1 MPGTTTRRRGLSR
14 SGVGVL
20 GYGGGG
26 SRLAD
31 LSVFVEAKVCVGL
44 CRALS
49 SCSSICMVFGEVFVV
64 EWSI

>member
-31 LSVFVEAKVCVGL
+31 LSVFVEVKARVGL

-49 SCSSICMVFGEVFVV
+49 SCSSIGMAFGEILVV